1 MNLQK
6 AVPTRVST
14 ESRGIAGGRRPI
26 ALCGNDLG
34 RVGDLGVALEIA
46 PSGAVV
52 AAGATSRRGT
62 GGWVGAKHDA
72 GVAAPQPMTIDKGK
86 VAQHRTYFPA
96 TLPAGTTRNRRG
108 GQ

>member
-46 PSGAVV
+46 PSGALV
-52 AAGATSRRGT
+52 AARATSRPGPGNRAGPNR
-62 GGWVGAKHDA
+62 DA
-72 GVAAPQPMTIDKGK
+72 RVAAPQPMTIDTRKASTHSLSVPVWPLRGD
-86 VAQHRTYFPA
+86 
-96 TLPAGTTRNRRG
+96 LGTG
-108 GQ
+108 